1 MELSALIFYML
12 AALAVVSGLGVVLH
26 KSALYS
32 ALSLVVAMI
41 SLALL
46 FVQLN
51 AGFLGAIQV
60 LVYAGAIMVL
70 FVFIIMLLNLA
81 GASGRQFRNV
91 PGKALGVIGLTFVVA
106 AIAAAMNGI
115 GSGEPWP
122 IAPDG
127 FGSIASVGEL
137 LFREYV
143 LPFEL
148 AGVLL
153 LSAILGTIVLA
164 RRRD

>member
-1 MELSALIFYML
+1 MELSALIFYLL
-12 AALAVVSGLGVVLH
+12 AAIAVVSGLGVVLQRSPLF
-26 KSALYS
+26 SALN
-32 ALSLVVAMI
+32 LVVTMI
-41 SLALL
+41 ALALL
-46 FVQLN
+46 FIQLN

-70 FVFIIMLLNLA
+70 FIFIIMLLNL
-81 GASGRQFRNV
+81 GESGGRQFRNV
-91 PGKALGVIGLTFVVA
+91 PGKALGVLALVVVLA
-106 AIAAAMNGI
+106 AILTAVGGVGGGA
-115 GSGEPWP
+115 WP
-122 IAPDG
+122 PRPDG
-127 FGSIASVGEL
+127 FGGVESVGQL

>member
-1 MELSALIFYML
+1 MELSAIIFYLL
-12 AALAVVSGLGVVLH
+12 AAIAVVSGLGVVLQ
-26 KSALYS
+26 KSPLYS
-32 ALSLVVAMI
+32 ALNLVVTMI

-46 FVQLN
+46 FIQLN

-70 FVFIIMLLNLA
+70 FIFIIMLLNL
-81 GASGRQFRNV
+81 GESGGRQFRNV
-91 PGKALGVIGLTFVVA
+91 PGKALGVLTLTVVIA
-106 AIAAAMNGI
+106 AIFAAVGGLGGGA
-115 GSGEPWP
+115 WP
-122 IAPDG
+122 PGPDG
-127 FGSIASVGEL
+127 FGGIASVGQV
-137 LFREYV
+137 LFHDYV